1 MWRNGPAA
9 AAGLALHSGTA
20 ATKTT
25 VSHPHSPNLG
35 RARCL
40 LAWALL
46 GAAPAGAGP
55 LGEQLSFGGNL
66 SVTTDYIYRGV
77 SESND
82 HGALQGDLHL
92 ATRDGTFTGVWG
104 STRDS
109 QLDPGGSYD
118 VELYLGHRFALGD
131 SWSTTLS
138 ARGHYF
144 GGGVFEPS
152 ADYQEVAATLMY
164 QDRWALSLTAVPNAV
179 RYWFYL
185 RLRRS
190 PAWVA
195 DTTGQWLIAP
205 GLYVTGGAGYYYS
218 MGTGPGIEA
227 TASYGY
233 GNVGLAY
240 EWRRWRLDVGYFLT
254 QADAAKL
261 FPYPI
266 ADHRVAGTITWRF

>member
-1 MWRNGPAA
+1 M
-9 AAGLALHSGTA
+9 
-20 ATKTT
+20 
-25 VSHPHSPNLG
+25 SHPYSSNLG
-35 RARCL
+35 RARPL

-46 GAAPAGAGP
+46 SVGAAPAGAGM

-66 SVTTDYIYRGV
+66 SFTTDYIYHGV

-92 ATRDGTFTGVWG
+92 ATTDGSFAGVWG

-118 VELYLGHRFALGD
+118 FELYLGHRFALND

-138 ARGHYF
+138 ARSHYF
-144 GGGVFEPS
+144 GGALFEPN
-152 ADYQEVAATLMY
+152 ADYQELAASLMY
-164 QDRWALSLTAVPNAV
+164 QDRWAISVTSVPNAV

-190 PAWVA
+190 PAWIA
-195 DTTGQWLIAP
+195 DTSGQWLIAP

-218 MGTGPGIEA
+218 MGTGPGID
-227 TASYGY
+227 TSVSYAY

-261 FPYPI
+261 FPYPS
-266 ADHRVAGTITWRF
+266 ADHRVAGTVTWRF